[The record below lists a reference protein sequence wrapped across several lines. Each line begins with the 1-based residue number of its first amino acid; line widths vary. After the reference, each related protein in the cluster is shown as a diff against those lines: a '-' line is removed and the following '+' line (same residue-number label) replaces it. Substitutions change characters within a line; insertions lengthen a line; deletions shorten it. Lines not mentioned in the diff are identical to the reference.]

1 VHVGATAQLLR
12 VVADGDDADLVAVLL
27 AEERD
32 RAGLAR
38 LLERGDLRPHVIVVQ
53 QHVVDLVLDVREHA
67 LRHRATR

>member
-12 VVADGDDADLVAVLL
+12 VVADRDDADLVAVLL

-38 LLERGDLRPHVIVVQ
+38 LVQREDLRTHVVVVQ
-53 QHVVDLVLDVREHA
+53 QHVVDLVLDVREHG
-67 LRHRATR
+67 LRHRAGR